1 MENKISYK
9 SISNNYLGWCNNK
22 RCIHS
27 HNRCIRFKMEHA
39 IFISILQSEVKIGAR
54 NKTDFNL
61 VAALNNIRRS
71 KISCME

>member
-1 MENKISYK
+1 MENISYK
-9 SISNNYLGWCNNK
+9 YISNNYLGWCNNK

-27 HNRCIRFKMEHA
+27 HNRCIRFKMDA